1 MKNSTIAEHQ
11 KMRIIKSRDSS
22 WIRVGCWFRINFS
35 MIIFEFGSGKSNLLN
50 ENFISI
56 MKYC

>member
-1 MKNSTIAEHQ
+1 
-11 KMRIIKSRDSS
+11 MRIIKSRDSS